1 MLIFYVDKHGFWH
14 FFFFFFFFSSM
25 IALGCKIKYKSD
37 KTISNVE
44 EHVQLQY

>member
-1 MLIFYVDKHGFWH
+1 MLKIYVEKHGFWH
-14 FFFFFFFFSSM
+14 FFFFFSSM
-25 IALGCKIKYKSD
+25 IALGYKIKYKSD

>member
-1 MLIFYVDKHGFWH
+1 MLKIYVEKHGFWH
-14 FFFFFFFFSSM
+14 FFFFFFFSSM
-25 IALGCKIKYKSD
+25 IALGYKIKYKSD